1 MTSGHSD
8 NLDDSLASMGVV
20 SDTLVPDEKMQEFSK
35 QMEEDD
41 VCKVED
47 LMTYIQK

>member
-8 NLDDSLASMGVV
+8 NCDDSLASMELVT
-20 SDTLVPDEKMQEFSK
+20 DTWVPDEKMQEFSR
-35 QMEEDD
+35 QMDEDN
-41 VCKVED
+41 VWKMED